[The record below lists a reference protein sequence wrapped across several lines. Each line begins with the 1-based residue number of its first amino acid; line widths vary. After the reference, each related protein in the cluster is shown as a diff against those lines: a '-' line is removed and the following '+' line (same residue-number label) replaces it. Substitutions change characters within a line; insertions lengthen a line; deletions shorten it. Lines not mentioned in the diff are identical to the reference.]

1 MSNIKLKQSAGS
13 GTVTLKA
20 AASGSND
27 VELTLPNDIGSNDQ
41 YLKLSNVSAKTG
53 ELSFATPSGGAA
65 LTGSTNNTVTT
76 VTGANAIQGEAN
88 LTFDGTHLGVGTATP
103 AVVSGGPGLV
113 VHGTTAP
120 RIRLTNDTTGQA
132 GTDGSELSIDGTTK
146 DFWIENREDAE
157 VRFATNGAERFIL
170 ENDGDVT
177 IKDGDLVIGT
187 SGHGIDFSAGAGGD
201 ATSNILDEY
210 EEGTYTA
217 VLKYNNSS
225 DCGFS
230 TSPAGGTDLYYTKI
244 GRQVH
249 VHGYIKGWT
258 MTTGDGSNAS
268 ISLPFA
274 STGGRNQAPGSV
286 CHYTC
291 FNHGTVRCAAEV
303 SSTRMDFF
311 QDNSTSRTTW
321 SSGTSNYLMLGVT
334 YFTDT

>member
-1 MSNIKLKQSAGS
+1 MSNIKLKQSAGT

-120 RIRLTNDTTGQA
+120 RIRMTNDTTGEA

-157 VRFATNGAERFIL
+157 IRFAANGAERFVI
-170 ENDGDVT
+170 ENNGDVKINDGN
-177 IKDGDLVIGT
+177 LVIGT
-187 SGHGIDFSAGAGGD
+187 ANHGIDFSAGASHDGSPTTELLDDYEVGSWTPAVQFNYSGSETVT
-201 ATSNILDEY
+201 AT
-210 EEGTYTA
+210 GR
-217 VLKYNNSS
+217 
-225 DCGFS
+225 
-230 TSPAGGTDLYYTKI
+230 YTKI
-244 GRQVH
+244 GKQVFITCRIAIDSNS
-249 VHGYIKGWT
+249 GGGACKISGLPYTKENPA
-258 MTTGDGSNAS
+258 GDNNTAAAVFIENA
-268 ISLPFA
+268 ISTPD
-274 STGGRNQAPGSV
+274 
-286 CHYTC
+286 
-291 FNHGTVRCAAEV
+291 GTPMAL
-303 SSTRMDFF
+303 F
-311 QDNSTSRTTW
+311 
-321 SSGTSNYLMLGVT
+321 
-334 YFTDT
+334 